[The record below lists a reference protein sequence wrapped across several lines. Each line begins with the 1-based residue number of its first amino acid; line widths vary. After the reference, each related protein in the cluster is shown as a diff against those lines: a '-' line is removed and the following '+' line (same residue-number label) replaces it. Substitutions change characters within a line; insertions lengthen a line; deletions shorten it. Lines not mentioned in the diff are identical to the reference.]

1 MLRLLIAAILLIL
14 SVSFAH
20 AAAVCT
26 VHVGD
31 LAFGQVDAI
40 GSTPTTTMSNVDI
53 SCDGITPGATT
64 ITVCGNIGAG
74 SGGVVGGVRQSLS
87 AGGALSFVLTG
98 PDGVTPW
105 GSIDEPALGSPY
117 RIDVPVS
124 GTSATLTTQL
134 RGAVPTGQ
142 SSAPVGDYTSD
153 FNAASSVFTYAE
165 GDLDC
170 AAPIGG
176 ADATA
181 PFSVSASVVANC
193 LLEAADLDF
202 GTAGIIGSNI
212 DAQTQLD
219 ITCTPGTGYSIGI
232 DGGGSHDPDNRVLR
246 SGGHTVSYGLYSDP
260 GRTTPWGTGAGDTVD
275 YTGTGAQQQLG
286 VYGRIPPQPAAPGAY
301 TDTVVVTI
309 TYN

>member
-1 MLRLLIAAILLIL
+1 MFRLVLAALLL
-14 SVSFAH
+14 LLWVSFAH
-20 AAAVCT
+20 AAVCT

-31 LAFGQVDAI
+31 LDFGQVDAI
-40 GSTPTTTMSNVDI
+40 GNSAATTSANVDI
-53 SCDGITPGATT
+53 SCDGITPGTT
-64 ITVCGNIGAG
+64 SITLCGNIGAG
-74 SGGVVGGVRQSLS
+74 SGGEAAGVRQSLA
-87 AGGALSFVLTG
+87 AGGALSFELMTPGGAV
-98 PDGVTPW
+98 PW
-105 GSIDEPALGSPY
+105 GSTDQPELGSPY
-117 RIDVPVS
+117 RIDLPVS

-134 RGAVPTGQ
+134 RGAVPAGQ
-142 SSAPVGDYTSD
+142 SSSPVGEYLANFT
-153 FNAASSVFTYAE
+153 AADAVFTYAE

-170 AAPIGG
+170 AAPVGG

-181 PFSVSASVVANC
+181 AFSVTASVVANC

-232 DGGGSHDPDNRVLR
+232 DGGGSHDPDNRELR
-246 SGGHTVSYGLYSDP
+246 SGSNVVSYGLYSNP
-260 GRTTPWGTGAGDTVD
+260 GRTAPWGTGAGTTVD
-275 YTGTGAQQQLG
+275 YAGTGGQQHLG

-301 TDTVVVTI
+301 ADTVVVTI

>member
-1 MLRLLIAAILLIL
+1 VLRLTVAAILLVL

-20 AAAVCT
+20 AATCT

-31 LAFGQVDAI
+31 LDFGQVDAI
-40 GSTPTTTMSNVDI
+40 GNTPTTTMANVDI
-53 SCDGITPGATT
+53 SCDNVTPGATT

-74 SGGVVGGVRQSLS
+74 SGGVAGGLRQSLS
-87 AGGALSFVLTG
+87 TGGALSFALAG

-105 GSIDEPALGSPY
+105 GSTDEPALGSPY

-134 RGAVPTGQ
+134 RGAVPAGQ
-142 SSAPVGDYTSD
+142 SSAPVGSYRSD
-153 FNAASSVFTYAE
+153 FSAATSVFTYAE

-181 PFSVSASVVANC
+181 PFSVTAGVVANC
-193 LLEAADLDF
+193 LVETDDLDF

-232 DGGGSHDPDNRVLR
+232 DGGGANDPDNRLLH
-246 SGGHTVSYGLYSDP
+246 SGSHTVRYGLYSDP
-260 GRTTPWGTGAGDTVD
+260 GRTAAWGTGGGSTVD
-275 YTGTGAQQQLG
+275 YTGTGAAQQLD

>member
-1 MLRLLIAAILLIL
+1 MLRLLTAAVLLIFC
-14 SVSFAH
+14 VSFAQ
-20 AAAVCT
+20 AATCT
-26 VHVGD
+26 AHVGD
-31 LAFGQVDAI
+31 LDFGQVDAI
-40 GSTPTTTMSNVDI
+40 GNTPTTTMSNVDI

-74 SGGVVGGVRQSLS
+74 SGGASGGLRQSLS
-87 AGGALSFVLTG
+87 AGGALSFTLAG

-105 GSIDEPALGSPY
+105 GSTDEPTLGSPY
-117 RIDVPVS
+117 RIDIPVS

-134 RGAVPTGQ
+134 RGAVPAGQ
-142 SSAPVGDYTSD
+142 SSAPVGDYRSD
-153 FNAASSVFTYAE
+153 FSAASSVFTYAE
-165 GDLDC
+165 GNLDC
-170 AAPIGG
+170 TAPIGG

-181 PFSVSASVVANC
+181 PFSVIAGVVANC
-193 LLEAADLDF
+193 LVETSDLDF

-232 DGGGSHDPDNRVLR
+232 DGGGAHDPDNRLLR
-246 SGGHTVSYGLYSDP
+246 SGGHSVSYGLYSDP
-260 GRTTPWGTGAGDTVD
+260 GRTISWGNDAGSAVD
-275 YTGTGAQQQLG
+275 YTGTGAQQQLD

>member
-1 MLRLLIAAILLIL
+1 MLRLLIAAVLLVM
-14 SVSFAH
+14 SVSLAH
-20 AAAVCT
+20 AATCT

-31 LAFGQVDAI
+31 LDFGQVDAI
-40 GSTPTTTMSNVDI
+40 GNTPTTTVANVDI
-53 SCDGITPGATT
+53 SCDFITPGTDS

-74 SGGVVGGVRQSLS
+74 SGGVDGSLRQSLS
-87 AGGALSFVLTG
+87 ADGTLGFALTG
-98 PDGVTPW
+98 PDGVVPW
-105 GSIDEPALGSPY
+105 GSTGEPGLGAPY

-134 RGAVPTGQ
+134 RGAVPAGQ
-142 SSAPVGDYTSD
+142 SSAPVGDYHSD
-153 FNAASSVFTYAE
+153 FTGASSVFTYAE
-165 GDLDC
+165 GNLDC
-170 AAPIGG
+170 AAPVGG

-181 PFSVSASVVANC
+181 PFTVTASVVANC
-193 LLEAADLDF
+193 LLETADLDF

-212 DAQTQLD
+212 DAETALD
-219 ITCTPGTGYSIGI
+219 ITCTPGTGYGITI
-232 DGGGSHDPDNRVLR
+232 DGGGSNDPDNRVLR
-246 SGGHTVSYGLYSDP
+246 SGSNTVRYDLYSNQA
-260 GRTTPWGTGAGDTVD
+260 RTAPWGTSAGTTVS